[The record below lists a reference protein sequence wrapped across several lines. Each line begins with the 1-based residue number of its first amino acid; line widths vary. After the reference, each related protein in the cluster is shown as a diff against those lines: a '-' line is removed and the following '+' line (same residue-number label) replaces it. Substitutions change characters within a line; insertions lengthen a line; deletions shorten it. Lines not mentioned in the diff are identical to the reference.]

1 MSSRSEKIGDVSL
14 TFNPDGHVYRVR
26 RPEAGKDPAAWQV
39 VSSVTQILAA
49 LYPPPPISR
58 ERLADLAEIGTAAHA
73 GAEAVVCASI
83 SAGGWIEP
91 DEITDTVEALV
102 ALGVVQRSLLS
113 AALAGANRLVRTARI
128 LDWEPLETER
138 MVFSHRYW
146 YAGRCDLIVR
156 NRKGRRVLVDIKS
169 GSAISKRDEAQVGG
183 YALACRE
190 PENPD
195 IDDVA
200 VLYLKIRR
208 AANPRLYEIP
218 RERAEE
224 RFTAVLQAYEIDRAL
239 SFDGPN
245 YEEV

>member
-1 MSSRSEKIGDVSL
+1 M
-14 TFNPDGHVYRVR
+14 
-26 RPEAGKDPAAWQV
+26 DPAAAGQV
-39 VSSVTQILAA
+39 VSSVTQILTAV
-49 LYPPPPISR
+49 YTPPPISR

-73 GAEAVVCASI
+73 GAEAVVRASI
-83 SAGGWIEP
+83 EAGRWLGP
-91 DEITDTVEALV
+91 GEILDTVEALL

-113 AALAGANRLVRTARI
+113 AALAGATRLVRTARI

-138 MVFSHRYW
+138 LVFSSRYR

-156 NRKGRRVLVDIKS
+156 SRDGRRVLVDLKS

-190 PENPD
+190 PGNPN

-224 RFTAVLQAYEIDRAL
+224 RFTAALQAYEVDRAL
-239 SFDGPN
+239 SFDRPN
-245 YEEV
+245 EEV